1 MYGRLDNDNFNSLR
15 ILIDS
20 GESSSI
26 ILGKHMQKVQK
37 KMINPICW
45 STQVGDFNNDYTSEL
60 EFLLPELDMK
70 KGVM

>member
-1 MYGRLDNDNFNSLR
+1 
-15 ILIDS
+15 
-20 GESSSI
+20 
-26 ILGKHMQKVQK
+26 MQKMQK

-45 STQVGDFNNDYTSEL
+45 STQVGDFNTDYTSEL